1 MAKRRTVVTEKSLRI
16 RDFLALV
23 HEGMVA
29 HLGDSLDGFDWRQR
43 FGFLQ
48 YYRGSPAVHYEIWVQ
63 RKTARL
69 EIGLHF
75 EGERD
80 ANYAAAEALALRATD
95 VQARIGPE
103 YELEEWTTQWTRL
116 HRSFAA
122 SALTSELA
130 VDAANRAV
138 ALIRG
143 MEPILDQMDIRKL
156 HSVPAKGPTI
166 TNSRNKL
173 PFPEGKGP
181 GIR

>member
-1 MAKRRTVVTEKSLRI
+1 MAKRRTASPASSLRI

-23 HEGMVA
+23 HDGVA
-29 HLGDSLDGFDWRQR
+29 AELGANLDGFDSRQR
-43 FGFLQ
+43 FGYVQ

-63 RKTARL
+63 RKTQRL

-80 ANYAAAEALALRATD
+80 ANYAAAEALAMRAPD

-103 YELEEWTTQWTRL
+103 YELEEWTTVWTRL

-122 SALTSELA
+122 PSLTPELA
-130 VDAANRAV
+130 HEAASHAV

-143 MEPILDQMDIRKL
+143 MEPILDEMDLR
-156 HSVPAKGPTI
+156 A
-166 TNSRNKL
+166 TNSPSRRSRTGGR
-173 PFPEGKGP
+173 GKT
-181 GIR
+181 